1 MSTKGRPG
9 PIVPFIAGADLA
21 RQRIVG
27 HGTADDTVTYP
38 TDSTEANFGVT
49 DRPAK
54 RGQPVDVCVY
64 GVVAVEYG
72 ANVTRGDLLASDA
85 AGKAVAISTTGH
97 RVIGVALAT
106 GADGDIGRMIIT
118 QGIV

>member
-1 MSTKGRPG
+1 MSTRGRPG
-9 PIVPFIAGADLA
+9 PMVPFTAGATVVG
-21 RQRIVG
+21 QRIVG
-27 HGTADDTVTYP
+27 HGTSDHQVVYP
-38 TDSTEANFGVT
+38 TDSTEACFGVT

-72 ANVTRGDLLASDA
+72 GNVTRGDLLTSDGE
-85 AGKAVAISTTGH
+85 GKAVTVSATGH

-106 GADGDIGRMIIT
+106 GVDGDIGRMIIT